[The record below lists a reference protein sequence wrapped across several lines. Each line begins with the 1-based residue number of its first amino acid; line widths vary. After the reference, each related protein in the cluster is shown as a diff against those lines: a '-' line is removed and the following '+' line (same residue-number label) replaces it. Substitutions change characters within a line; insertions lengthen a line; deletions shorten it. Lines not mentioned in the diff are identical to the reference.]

1 MRAHLLALAGFL
13 AAAGCAESTLPVESE
28 LTDYR
33 VLGIVADRPEVAP
46 DAQVALTAV
55 DFDPEGRQAGYVW
68 SACFYSLG
76 SRAKFQCADP
86 SLEIPL
92 PATGPT
98 AVLDLAALDFEAR
111 FEAASP
117 LVGLDGEVLSL
128 DTGVDV
134 TIGLTAGIPG
144 QRATRMYKRVRVRR
158 GDAPNQN
165 PAVTAFEIEG
175 DLRAG
180 REVTLRITYGDDT
193 PETYTEVQTGRTTTE
208 RMLVNFYADAGSLA
222 DRSPF
227 DESLPDTTWTTP
239 DEPGPA
245 VLFAAIRDGR
255 GGLTVLR
262 RDVVVGPR

>member
-1 MRAHLLALAGFL
+1 MRAHLLVLAGVFGL
-13 AAAGCAESTLPVESE
+13 LGCAESTLPVESA

-33 VLGIVADRPEVAP
+33 VLGIVADQPEVGP

-55 DFDPEGRQAGYVW
+55 DFDPEGRPAGYVW

-76 SRAKFQCADP
+76 SRAKFQCADS

-92 PATGPT
+92 PGAGPT
-98 AVLDLAALDFEAR
+98 TVLDLAALDFEAR
-111 FEAASP
+111 FEAAGP
-117 LVGLDGEVLSL
+117 LVGLDGQVLSL

-158 GDAPNQN
+158 GDAPNRN
-165 PAVTAFEIEG
+165 PTVTGFEVEG
-175 DLRAG
+175 ELRAG
-180 REVTLRITYGDDT
+180 REVTLRVTYGDDT
-193 PETYTEVQTGRTTTE
+193 PETYTEVQTGRAATE
-208 RMLVNFYADAGSLA
+208 RLLVNFYADAGELA

-245 VLFAAIRDGR
+245 VLFAAVRDGR

-262 RDVVVGPR
+262 RDVDILP